1 MLQFRAGNY
10 TSAIEKIKDK
20 YGEYIESM
28 STCFTTGESDDKKF
42 RALRDDVVID
52 SITYHKFVIPL
63 VNESLLQIKEIFA
76 LFD

>member
-1 MLQFRAGNY
+1 MAKFKAGKF
-10 TSAIEKIKDK
+10 TEAIEKIKDK

-42 RALRDDVVID
+42 RELRDNVVID

-63 VNESLLQIKEIFA
+63 VNESLLKIKAIFA